1 MICVLLYF
9 SPTQSSNI
17 PLMRVVQSIKHT
29 RRAGSKLI
37 REGWMVHYTDHDSTV
52 SFYSEIRNMKHI
64 VPRAGIEPKP
74 RKMFYPYSVKDTT
87 IYFLPLYLPKGI
99 PPPWRIIAAITWK
112 YLVASMQFSTPTTT
126 LGI

>member
-1 MICVLLYF
+1 MCISDVKINDNNLMVCVLLYF

-52 SFYSEIRNMKHI
+52 RHLFKESD
-64 VPRAGIEPKP
+64 KP
-74 RKMFYPYSVKDTT
+74 
-87 IYFLPLYLPKGI
+87 
-99 PPPWRIIAAITWK
+99 
-112 YLVASMQFSTPTTT
+112 
-126 LGI
+126 